1 MSVTQ
6 NKRVLISGAG
16 PVGLIT
22 AYRLAREGVPVTVFE
37 KEDRLLDD
45 PRAATTHPATLEM
58 LSELDLVDDMARL
71 GLICREFRFWDRPT
85 GDLVANFDHELLADE
100 TDFPYV
106 IQCEQ
111 FKLASLVY
119 ERLLAFNHVDILFE
133 HSVINLTQ
141 DENYVT
147 ATVSNPDGEYF
158 CTGAYLIGADGGR
171 SVVRKSAEIAF
182 EGFTYPERFVVFTTP
197 FDFQSGRDY
206 CYRNYFADPDEWS
219 NLFKVSGDGPPG
231 LWRAVF
237 PTGIDESDDDVANE
251 SAAQGRM
258 QKFFPKTGGY
268 NIVHTNIYVT
278 HQRVAESF
286 AKGRVFL
293 AGDSAHVNN
302 PIGGLG
308 LNCGIHDAMNLTEK
322 LLRVWKGEADLG
334 EMARYDIQRRTTNHE
349 FVQAQTIQNKKR
361 LEAKDP
367 LARAQNLKEL
377 SEIASDPA
385 RAKKFLLRSSLIASV
400 RRAETLG

>member
-16 PVGLIT
+16 PVGLIA

-133 HSVINLTQ
+133 HSVIDLTQ

-158 CTGAYLIGADGGR
+158 CT
-171 SVVRKSAEIAF
+171 E
-182 EGFTYPERFVVFTTP
+182 
-197 FDFQSGRDY
+197 
-206 CYRNYFADPDEWS
+206 
-219 NLFKVSGDGPPG
+219 
-231 LWRAVF
+231 
-237 PTGIDESDDDVANE
+237 
-251 SAAQGRM
+251 
-258 QKFFPKTGGY
+258 
-268 NIVHTNIYVT
+268 
-278 HQRVAESF
+278 
-286 AKGRVFL
+286 
-293 AGDSAHVNN
+293 
-302 PIGGLG
+302 
-308 LNCGIHDAMNLTEK
+308 
-322 LLRVWKGEADLG
+322 
-334 EMARYDIQRRTTNHE
+334 
-349 FVQAQTIQNKKR
+349 
-361 LEAKDP
+361 
-367 LARAQNLKEL
+367 
-377 SEIASDPA
+377 
-385 RAKKFLLRSSLIASV
+385 
-400 RRAETLG
+400 